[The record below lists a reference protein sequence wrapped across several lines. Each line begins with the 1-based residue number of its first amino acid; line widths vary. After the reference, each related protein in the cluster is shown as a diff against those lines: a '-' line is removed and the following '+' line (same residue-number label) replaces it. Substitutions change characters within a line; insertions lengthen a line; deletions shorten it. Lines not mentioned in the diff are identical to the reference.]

1 MMRLSAQAVKTK
13 ELKCVDHAREV
24 GRRYRRIDKIVD
36 QLILHRLT
44 HIGGKQFIRVL
55 IHQKQNLADPA
66 ELLYSICKALS
77 RSLSFQMPCRMT
89 SITNT
94 LARQDRHRASVSS
107 GFEER

>member
-44 HIGGKQFIRVL
+44 HIGGKQFVRVL
-55 IHQKQNLADPA
+55 IHQKQNLTDPA
-66 ELLYSICKALS
+66 ELLYSIAKLE
-77 RSLSFQMPCRMT
+77 P
-89 SITNT
+89 
-94 LARQDRHRASVSS
+94 LAQLPDGLPDDLHHQHIGTAGPAQGKRFLR
-107 GFEER
+107 F

>member
-44 HIGGKQFIRVL
+44 HIGGKQFVRAL

-66 ELLYSICKALS
+66 ELLYSIAKLEPLAQLPDALAFL
-77 RSLSFQMPCRMT
+77 RFKILKFHFLQ
-89 SITNT
+89 
-94 LARQDRHRASVSS
+94 
-107 GFEER
+107 

>member
-13 ELKCVDHAREV
+13 ELKCVYHAREV

-36 QLILHRLT
+36 QPILHRLT
-44 HIGGKQFIRVL
+44 HIGGKQFVRIL
-55 IHQKQNLADPA
+55 IHQKQNLADPTK
-66 ELLYSICKALS
+66 LLYSLS

-94 LARQDRHRASVSS
+94 LARQVRHRASVSS